1 MSDLRE
7 LAKTF
12 REAADV
18 LDEMTNIEENEALDK
33 KEKEEAQEEL
43 LAKLMIKMLK
53 INKLQM

>member
-33 KEKEEAQEEL
+33 KQKEEAQEEL
-43 LAKLMIKMLK
+43 LAKLMVKMIK
-53 INKLQM
+53 INSLKG

>member
-18 LDEMTNIEENEALDK
+18 LDEMTNIDETLDK
-33 KEKEEAQEEL
+33 KQKEEAQEEL
-43 LAKLMIKMLK
+43 LAKLMVKMIK
-53 INKLQM
+53 INGLKG